1 MSKEI
6 KKYNSDFKF
15 KVVMKYLSEN
25 YTIYQIC
32 SEYDIAKSTLHKWVK
47 QFKASGND
55 IFSDSKLSKEE
66 KLSKKEQKKK
76 DKEIDKLYKKI
87 GQLRNLWFSYL
98 ILSIFSFFR
107 KNFYNLDKDC

>member
-66 KLSKKEQKKK
+66 KLSKKEQKRKIKK
-76 DKEIDKLYKKI
+76 
-87 GQLRNLWFSYL
+87 L
-98 ILSIFSFFR
+98 INYIKR
-107 KNFYNLDKDC
+107 

>member
-32 SEYDIAKSTLHKWVK
+32 SEYDIAKSTLHKWVNTN
-47 QFKASGND
+47 S
-55 IFSDSKLSKEE
+55 
-66 KLSKKEQKKK
+66 
-76 DKEIDKLYKKI
+76 
-87 GQLRNLWFSYL
+87 
-98 ILSIFSFFR
+98 LSIQHLLHTLSIPIP
-107 KNFYNLDKDC
+107 L

>member
-66 KLSKKEQKKK
+66 KLSKKEKKRRIK
-76 DKEIDKLYKKI
+76 KLINYI
-87 GQLRNLWFSYL
+87 
-98 ILSIFSFFR
+98 R
-107 KNFYNLDKDC
+107 K

>member
-6 KKYNSDFKF
+6 RKYNSDFKF

-25 YTIYQIC
+25 YTTYQIC

-47 QFKASGND
+47 QFKASSCD
-55 IFSDSKLSKEE
+55 IFSEAKLSKEE
-66 KLSKKEQKKK
+66 KFNKKEQKKK

-87 GQLRNLWFSYL
+87 GQLTMERDFLKKF
-98 ILSIFSFFR
+98 
-107 KNFYNLDKDC
+107 LDS

>member
-47 QFKASGND
+47 QF

-66 KLSKKEQKKK
+66 KIKLKKNKKRRIK
-76 DKEIDKLYKKI
+76 KLINYI
-87 GQLRNLWFSYL
+87 
-98 ILSIFSFFR
+98 R
-107 KNFYNLDKDC
+107 K